1 MFIFKKQKIVVDC
14 FTSSKLVHDLFPI
27 APAKKHIP
35 EWWKRL
41 PVSYPLEVKDSLKN
55 IALTMKKCPG
65 AVDLFTTGFILPL
78 WSDLIVT
85 INAEE
90 NDLRLHW
97 QFASQD
103 PTWFINTND
112 YQQFAGAFDGKFV
125 QAKITVPWFV
135 KEKTGVK
142 FALIEPTWSINNPN
156 SITIPPGVLD
166 FKYQNNINVNF
177 FVEKTNTRL
186 HLEAGQPLAHFIPV
200 SEKTVE
206 IKTHQ
211 VSNEEY
217 QKLYQYAQ
225 PFQFSLS
232 HITRSKIIDSKC
244 PFSWSNK

>member
-1 MFIFKKQKIVVDC
+1 MFIFKKRKITVDC

-41 PVSYPLEVKDSLKN
+41 PVSYPVEVQNTLRNS
-55 IALTMKKCPG
+55 ALTMKKCPG
-65 AVDLFTTGFILPL
+65 VIDLFTTGFILPL
-78 WSDLIVT
+78 WTDLIVET
-85 INAEE
+85 TTEE
-90 NDLRLHW
+90 DNLRLMW
-97 QFASQD
+97 QFATQD
-103 PTWFINTND
+103 PTWFINTSD
-112 YQQFAGAFDGKFV
+112 YQQFVGAFSGNFV

-135 KEKTGVK
+135 REKTGVK
-142 FALIEPTWSINNPN
+142 FALTEPTWSINDPN

-186 HLEAGQPLAHFIPV
+186 HLEAGQPLAHLIPL
-200 SEKTVE
+200 SDNDVE
-206 IKTHQ
+206 IKTHE

-217 QKLYQYAQ
+217 QKMYQYAQ

-232 HITRSKIIDSKC
+232 HIKRSKIIDSKC